1 MLSLIKSNQ
10 YYKRFVNFISYNR
23 NRLYTF
29 GAFSTAYTWFLYTN
43 RNHKNEV
50 FRLAL
55 AGSLANMFWD
65 VLFHFADTVNTRSKL
80 NTHHV
85 STYFMINKIY
95 MEEGLYG
102 LSKGISAGFYGSIA
116 CGFIYFSLYKT
127 LKTYMFQKFD
137 GKLHSSLIFLTAAFF
152 SEWVTLLVYYPFDM
166 IKSRL
171 QTSNKR
177 YKYKNL
183 LHAFRKEITENGILS
198 LYKGGSSYLIMFAT
212 MISWQ
217 FCIYESLI
225 KYLKNKYLEEYRKR
239 EALWIISSSWI
250 AGAVGSAIT
259 NGFEVIVVTRQTQP
273 ESKVIYYLSLL
284 LKNEL

>member
-1 MLSLIKSNQ
+1 MIC
-10 YYKRFVNFISYNR
+10 
-23 NRLYTF
+23 
-29 GAFSTAYTWFLYTN
+29 
-43 RNHKNEV
+43 
-50 FRLAL
+50 
-55 AGSLANMFWD
+55 D

-80 NTHHV
+80 SSQHV

-95 MEEGLYG
+95 MEEGIYG
-102 LSKGISAGFYGSIA
+102 LSKGISAGFYGSIV

-127 LKTYMFQKFD
+127 LKAYMFEKFE
-137 GKLHSSLIFLTAAFF
+137 GKLHSSLIFLTSAFF
-152 SEWVTLLVYYPFDM
+152 AECVTLLVYYPFDM

-212 MISWQ
+212 MISFQ

-225 KYLKNKYLEEYRKR
+225 KYLKQKYQEDYRKR
-239 EALWIISSSWI
+239 EALWIVSSSCV

-259 NGFEVIVVTRQTQP
+259 NGCEVIVLTRQTQP
-273 ESKVIYYLSLL
+273 ESRVTLHLSF
-284 LKNEL
+284 EYRTQF